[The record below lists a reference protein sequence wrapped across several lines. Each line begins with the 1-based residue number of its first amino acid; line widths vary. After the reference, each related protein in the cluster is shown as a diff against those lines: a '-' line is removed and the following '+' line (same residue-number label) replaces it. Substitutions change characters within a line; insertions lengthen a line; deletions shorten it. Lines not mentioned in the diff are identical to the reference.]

1 MTKVNYL
8 NFRTLLA
15 LALALLVVTT
25 SGCVAVQRAKVVSP
39 VSGDVEG
46 PRSFDELSREV
57 REQSEELRLLAIRT
71 RGLYR
76 YYTNRYRVRIR
87 VEEDGTVSQVDLLER
102 DFMLPEFE
110 DRFLEIV
117 SEFRFAE
124 YEGEPVEFVYTFEFY
139 PDAPEGAL
147 EHAAAREKAKMTQ
160 PAQVEAPMDA
170 TAEEAAPE
178 EMEEPEAGM
187 EEVPADS
194 PAPAEEEMEAPAEE
208 AEQGM
213 SEEPAPEEPA
223 DPEESM
229 SEEPMGE
236 EAAPEESMDAP
247 AEETETAP
255 EEMEPSEIDEADL
268 EENSS
273 PPKDL

>member
-15 LALALLVVTT
+15 LALALFVVTT

-46 PRSFDELSREV
+46 PRSFDELSRQV

-76 YYTNRYRVRIR
+76 YYTNRYRVRVR

-117 SEFRFAE
+117 SEFHFDE
-124 YEGEPVEFVYTFEFY
+124 CECEPVEFVYTFEFY
-139 PDAPEGAL
+139 PEAPDGAL
-147 EHAAAREKAKMTQ
+147 EHAAEREKAKMGQPTQ
-160 PAQVEAPMDA
+160 IEQSMDA
-170 TAEEAAPE
+170 PTEKVAPE

-187 EEVPADS
+187 EEVPADA
-194 PAPAEEEMEAPAEE
+194 PAPDEETEEPADQDAGQAMAEEPA
-208 AEQGM
+208 
-213 SEEPAPEEPA
+213 SEEPAA
-223 DPEESM
+223 S
-229 SEEPMGE
+229 
-236 EAAPEESMDAP
+236 EESMDEEPMSEDAAAGESVEEPMEAP
-247 AEETETAP
+247 P
-255 EEMEPSEIDEADL
+255 EEMESQGIDETDL

-273 PPKDL
+273 PPKEQ

>member
-1 MTKVNYL
+1 M

-15 LALALLVVTT
+15 LALALFVVTT

-46 PRSFDELSREV
+46 PRSFDELSRQV

-76 YYTNRYRVRIR
+76 YYTNRYRVRVR

-117 SEFRFAE
+117 SEFHFDE
-124 YEGEPVEFVYTFEFY
+124 CECEPVEFVYTFEFY
-139 PDAPEGAL
+139 PEAPDGAL
-147 EHAAAREKAKMTQ
+147 EHAAEREKAKMGQPTQ
-160 PAQVEAPMDA
+160 MEQSMNGP
-170 TAEEAAPE
+170 AEEAAPE

-187 EEVPADS
+187 EEVPADA
-194 PAPAEEEMEAPAEE
+194 PAPAEEMEEPADEDADQAMPEEPASEEPAAPEESMDEEPMSEDAAAEESVEEPMEAPAEE
-208 AEQGM
+208 A
-213 SEEPAPEEPA
+213 
-223 DPEESM
+223 
-229 SEEPMGE
+229 
-236 EAAPEESMDAP
+236 
-247 AEETETAP
+247 AP
-255 EEMEPSEIDEADL
+255 EEMESQGMDETDL

-273 PPKDL
+273 PPKEQ